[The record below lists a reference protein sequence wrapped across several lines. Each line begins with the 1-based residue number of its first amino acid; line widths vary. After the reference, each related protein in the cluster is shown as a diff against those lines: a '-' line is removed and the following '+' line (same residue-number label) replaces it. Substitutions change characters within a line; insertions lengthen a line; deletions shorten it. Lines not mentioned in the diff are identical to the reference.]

1 MSAELVRGF
10 IYLKATKA
18 EAKTAAAKAE
28 AKTAAAKTAAKTAA
42 AKTAAAKAEVI
53 EAIADTVWFR
63 KAAKVKHFSQ

>member
-1 MSAELVRGF
+1 MSGELVRGF

-42 AKTAAAKAEVI
+42 AKAEVI

>member
-1 MSAELVRGF
+1 VIAQLVSGF
-10 IYLKATKA
+10 TYLKATKA

-28 AKTAAAKTAAKTAA
+28 AKTAAAKAE

>member
-1 MSAELVRGF
+1 MRGF

-18 EAKTAAAKAE
+18 GAKTAAAKEE
-28 AKTAAAKTAAKTAA
+28 AKTAAAKTA